1 MLDLIRG
8 NDGQE
13 ETRKI
18 DSHTNINTKYQQIQ
32 TAPCWIQW
40 EVKME
45 RQEETAESDWLSLLL
60 LLLQPCSRSDN
71 DFFLA
76 SKENMGQENL
86 FTLKEGNVCEKNW
99 TKEEDK
105 QLSYEMSV
113 WLKGPEGSYK
123 NYLITFG
130 GPKNSTPSY
139 VIL

>member
-1 MLDLIRG
+1 
-8 NDGQE
+8 
-13 ETRKI
+13 
-18 DSHTNINTKYQQIQ
+18 
-32 TAPCWIQW
+32 
-40 EVKME
+40 ME

-139 VIL
+139 IIL